1 MFRGARSQ
9 ATTSAQA
16 PVSSGDTPPDATFA
30 TRAVRLGC
38 VALASVLLANCASN
52 QVAQKGRS
60 KEYFPSS
67 KYGPASARVVNDGD
81 PVPKGGGRE
90 LVGNSYSV
98 AGKRYTPYN
107 KPVGYTQVG
116 LASWYGSAFHGRRTA
131 NGEVYD
137 RYGISAAHPTMPLP
151 AYARVTNMLNNRSMI
166 VRVNDRGPF
175 HSSRVMDLSQS
186 AADALAFRHLGTARI
201 KLEYLGQASLNGSD
215 DKLLLATL
223 RTDGTPAP
231 IPGTSAATMVA
242 SNAPVAPARS
252 RTPDLDEDQGGTVYP
267 GQTTERA
274 PVVQA
279 YAPQPAQPTMS
290 SPAATLVSTA
300 VISPASNTMSAPSA
314 TPVRAAPLP
323 PSRPFDLDTIA
334 NAGKPVAVP
343 MVPRRVQVTP
353 PLRPSVASLFA
364 APEREPSQRFSQ
376 THPLN
381 RVGDNQALR
390 PLARN

>member
-1 MFRGARSQ
+1 MFRGARFQ
-9 ATTSAQA
+9 ATTSAKA
-16 PVSSGDTPPDATFA
+16 SVSPSDTPSDATFA
-30 TRAVRLGC
+30 LRAARFGC
-38 VALASVLLANCASN
+38 VALAGIFLANCANN
-52 QVAQKGRS
+52 QVAQKSRS

-67 KYGPASARVVNDGD
+67 KYGPASARVVNDGQA
-81 PVPKGGGRE
+81 VPKGGGRE
-90 LVGNSYSV
+90 LVGKSYSV

-116 LASWYGSAFHGRRTA
+116 MASWYGSAFHGRRTA

-137 RYGISAAHPTMPLP
+137 RHGISAAHPTMPLP
-151 AYARVTNMLNNRSMI
+151 AYARVTNMLNKRSMI

-175 HSSRVMDLSQS
+175 HSNRVMDLSQS
-186 AADALAFRHLGTARI
+186 AADALAFRHLGTARV

-231 IPGTSAATMVA
+231 IPGTSTATMVA
-242 SNAPVAPARS
+242 SNAPVAPSRS
-252 RTPDLDEDQGGTVYP
+252 RQPDLDEDQGGTVYP
-267 GQTTERA
+267 HPAEPQA
-274 PVVQA
+274 PVAQA
-279 YAPQPAQPTMS
+279 YAPQPATI

-300 VISPASNTMSAPSA
+300 VTAPSNNVVSNSA
-314 TPVRAAPLP
+314 TPLRAAPLP

-343 MVPRRVQVTP
+343 TIPRRAQATP
-353 PLRPSVASLFA
+353 PLRPSVASLFT
-364 APEREPSQRFSQ
+364 APEREPSQRFSR

-381 RVGDNQALR
+381 RVSDNQALR

>member
-1 MFRGARSQ
+1 MFRGARFQ
-9 ATTSAQA
+9 ATTSANA
-16 PVSSGDTPPDATFA
+16 SVSPGDTPSDATFA
-30 TRAVRLGC
+30 FRAARLGC
-38 VALASVLLANCASN
+38 VALAGVFLANCANN

-67 KYGPASARVVNDGD
+67 KYGPASARVVNDGE

-137 RYGISAAHPTMPLP
+137 RHGISAAHPTMPLP

-223 RTDGTPAP
+223 RTDGSPAP

-242 SNAPVAPARS
+242 SNAPVAPTRS
-252 RTPDLDEDQGGTVYP
+252 RKPDLDEDQGGTVYP
-267 GQTTERA
+267 QPEPRA
-274 PVVQA
+274 PVAQA
-279 YAPQPAQPTMS
+279 YAPQPAQPAMS

-300 VISPASNTMSAPSA
+300 VTSPSTGTLAA

-343 MVPRRVQVTP
+343 TIPRRAQATP
-353 PLRPSVASLFA
+353 PLRPSVASLFT
-364 APEREPSQRFSQ
+364 APESEPSQRFSQ
-376 THPLN
+376 IHPLN
-381 RVGDNQALR
+381 RVSDNQALR